1 MKSHQQGEEDYRPMY
16 SHEQFRNVSFEALCN
31 DIKKLFVFQYCKDME
46 GRENRQIGKLVEK
59 IRMNRHYRHI
69 KGEKFVK
76 N

>member
-1 MKSHQQGEEDYRPMY
+1 
-16 SHEQFRNVSFEALCN
+16 
-31 DIKKLFVFQYCKDME
+31 ME

-76 N
+76 NLKTNFF